1 MFIIF
6 IYFLDL
12 RKVKQVLESLLFA
25 TTRRLIGGL
34 SDLKK
39 CLDGVFF
46 VPFSPV
52 DWGNEAVGSGQ
63 KVGKRWLPTFL
74 LTASDLS
81 KGRLLFLNRP
91 FLGLIGTKN
100 ISLYREIFY
109 RFSAWFGSLREKGSC
124 IFSY

>member
-6 IYFLDL
+6 IYFFGL
-12 RKVKQVLESLLFA
+12 RKVKQVLKSLLFA

-39 CLDGVFF
+39 CLDGVFL

-109 RFSAWFGSLREKGSC
+109 RFLIGSESLRVNSIS
-124 IFSY
+124 IFAC

>member
-12 RKVKQVLESLLFA
+12 RKVKQVLKSLLFA

-63 KVGKRWLPTFL
+63 KVDKRWLPTFL
-74 LTASDLS
+74 LTPSDLS
-81 KGRLLFLNRP
+81 KGRLLFLNWP

>member
-12 RKVKQVLESLLFA
+12 RKVKQVLKSLLFA
-25 TTRRLIGGL
+25 TTRGLIGGL

-39 CLDGVFF
+39 CLDGVFL

-100 ISLYREIFY
+100 ISLYQEIFY
-109 RFSAWFGSLREKGSC
+109 RFSAWFGSLREKDSC

>member
-12 RKVKQVLESLLFA
+12 RKVKQVLKSLLFA
-25 TTRRLIGGL
+25 TTRGLIGGL

-63 KVGKRWLPTFL
+63 KVGNRWLPTVL

-81 KGRLLFLNRP
+81 KGRLLFLEGP
-91 FLGLIGTKN
+91 FLGLISAKST
-100 ISLYREIFY
+100 SLYREIFCH
-109 RFSAWFGSLREKGSC
+109 FSAWLGSLMENRIC

>member
-6 IYFLDL
+6 IYFFGL
-12 RKVKQVLESLLFA
+12 RKVKQVLKSLLFA
-25 TTRRLIGGL
+25 TTRGLIGGL

-74 LTASDLS
+74 FTASDLS

-100 ISLYREIFY
+100 ISSYREIFY

>member
-6 IYFLDL
+6 ICFFGL
-12 RKVKQVLESLLFA
+12 RKVKQVLKSLLFA
-25 TTRRLIGGL
+25 TSRGLIGGL

-52 DWGNEAVGSGQ
+52 DWGNEAVGGGQ

-81 KGRLLFLNRP
+81 KGRFLFLNRP

>member
-6 IYFLDL
+6 IYFLGL
-12 RKVKQVLESLLFA
+12 RKVNQVLKSLLFA
-25 TTRRLIGGL
+25 TTGGLIGGL

-39 CLDGVFF
+39 CLDGVFL

-74 LTASDLS
+74 LMASDLS
-81 KGRLLFLNRP
+81 KGRLL
-91 FLGLIGTKN
+91 
-100 ISLYREIFY
+100 
-109 RFSAWFGSLREKGSC
+109 FSAWFGSLREKGSC